1 MHCTT
6 TLISQFNRK
15 ISFWG
20 RFNTDN
26 RQNPAKIRQ
35 NPTNRRHM
43 TSRRWIFIKTS
54 ENVYSDNILTVS
66 KNEVSSTTTT
76 ENMTSFVFL
85 ALVWESIGKLRQ

>member
-1 MHCTT
+1 M
-6 TLISQFNRK
+6 TL
-15 ISFWG
+15 
-20 RFNTDN
+20 TDD
-26 RQNPAKIRQ
+26 RQNPAKIRK

-43 TSRRWIFIKTS
+43 SSRCRIFIKTLG
-54 ENVYSDNILTVS
+54 NVHFNHILTVF